1 MLLIV
6 IIIYDILIVEGDNM
20 KLDINE
26 NLESLINKNPKLKD
40 ELLELGFVGLDN
52 PLMIKKMASKMSI
65 KRGAKILGIKDINSK
80 LEELGYELEDSSFDK
95 EIIDRKGKI
104 KSYIKRLSAG
114 EELESVRKDFK
125 ENFDGVSSSEIMDAE
140 ESLLDEG
147 MDKEEVRRLCDVHSA
162 LFHGMTIAEE
172 KKIVYDNP
180 VLNLL
185 QDENNEIKD
194 LILKTKAYY
203 GGEIC
208 ENPLE
213 ELQKLLNSHYRKK
226 GDLIYPLLESKY
238 NKSGPSEVMWGVDYE
253 ILRNIKKALKKNDKD
268 LLEETIIRAE
278 EMTYKEENI
287 LYPLLEENLSD
298 EDYSNIYSD
307 LKEYDQDSKNSDD
320 ELFKETADNDDKYIY
335 FSKGKMRVDQ
345 LEAMLDTL
353 EIEITYVDEKD
364 INSYYNNPRENKI
377 FKRPQSSLGREVYS
391 CHPPQALPKVKK
403 IIGDLKSGARDKVV
417 VIRDIGGSDYTVSYY
432 GVWDKEGNYKGILET
447 VQNMDFYKNYLK
459 KWNKL

>member
-1 MLLIV
+1 
-6 IIIYDILIVEGDNM
+6 M

>member
-1 MLLIV
+1 M
-6 IIIYDILIVEGDNM
+6 IIIYGIFIVEGDNM

-40 ELLELGFVGLDN
+40 ELLGLGFVGLDN

-65 KRGAKILGIKDINSK
+65 KRGAKILGIKDIESK
-80 LEELGYELEDSSFDK
+80 LEALGYELEDSSFDK

-147 MDKEEVRRLCDVHSA
+147 MDKNEVRRLCDVHSA

-180 VLNLL
+180 VLNLF

-203 GGEIC
+203 DGEIC

-253 ILRNIKKALKKNDKD
+253 ILRNIKKALKRNDKD

-298 EDYSNIYSD
+298 EDYSNIYRD
-307 LKEYDQDSKNSDD
+307 LKEYNQDDKNSDD
-320 ELFKETADNDDKYIY
+320 ELVKETTDKDDKYIY

-377 FKRPQSSLGREVYS
+377 FKRPQSSLGRKVYS
-391 CHPPQALPKVKK
+391 CHPPQAQPKVKK

>member
-1 MLLIV
+1 MLLIM
-6 IIIYDILIVEGDNM
+6 IIIYGIFIVEGDNM

-65 KRGAKILGIKDINSK
+65 KRGAKLLGIKEIESK
-80 LEELGYELEDSSFDK
+80 LQALGYELEDSSFDK

-125 ENFDGVSSSEIMDAE
+125 DNFDGVSSSEIMDAE

-147 MDKEEVRRLCDVHSA
+147 MDKEEVRKLCDVHSA

-180 VLNLL
+180 VLNLF

-194 LILKTKAYY
+194 LILKTKAYFD
-203 GGEIC
+203 GEIC

-253 ILRNIKKALKKNDKD
+253 ILRNIKKALKRNDKG

-320 ELFKETADNDDKYIY
+320 EFVKETADKDDKYIY

>member
-6 IIIYDILIVEGDNM
+6 IIIYDTLVVEGDNM

-65 KRGAKILGIKDINSK
+65 KRGAKLLGIKEIESK
-80 LEELGYELEDSSFDK
+80 LQALGYELEDSSFDK
-95 EIIDRKGKI
+95 EIIDRKVKI
-104 KSYIKRLSAG
+104 KSYIKRLSDG
-114 EELESVRKDFK
+114 EDLESVRKDFK

-147 MDKEEVRRLCDVHSA
+147 MDKEEVRKLCDVHSA

-180 VLNLL
+180 VLNLF
-185 QDENNEIKD
+185 QDENNQIKD

-226 GDLIYPLLESKY
+226 GDL
-238 NKSGPSEVMWGVDYE
+238 
-253 ILRNIKKALKKNDKD
+253 
-268 LLEETIIRAE
+268 
-278 EMTYKEENI
+278 
-287 LYPLLEENLSD
+287 LSL
-298 EDYSNIYSD
+298 IH
-307 LKEYDQDSKNSDD
+307 
-320 ELFKETADNDDKYIY
+320 I
-335 FSKGKMRVDQ
+335 
-345 LEAMLDTL
+345 
-353 EIEITYVDEKD
+353 
-364 INSYYNNPRENKI
+364 
-377 FKRPQSSLGREVYS
+377 
-391 CHPPQALPKVKK
+391 
-403 IIGDLKSGARDKVV
+403 
-417 VIRDIGGSDYTVSYY
+417 
-432 GVWDKEGNYKGILET
+432 
-447 VQNMDFYKNYLK
+447 
-459 KWNKL
+459 

>member
-1 MLLIV
+1 MLLIM
-6 IIIYDILIVEGDNM
+6 IIIYGIFIVEGDNM

-65 KRGAKILGIKDINSK
+65 KRGAKILGIKDIESK
-80 LEELGYELEDSSFDK
+80 LEALGYELEDSSFDK

-147 MDKEEVRRLCDVHSA
+147 MDKNEVRRLCDVHSA

-180 VLNLL
+180 VLNLF

-203 GGEIC
+203 DGEIC

-253 ILRNIKKALKKNDKD
+253 ILRNIKKALKRNDKD

-298 EDYSNIYSD
+298 EDYSNIYRD
-307 LKEYDQDSKNSDD
+307 LKEYNQDDKNSDD
-320 ELFKETADNDDKYIY
+320 ELVKETTDKDDKYIY

-364 INSYYNNPRENKI
+364 INSYYNNHRENKI
-377 FKRPQSSLGREVYS
+377 FKRPQSSLGRKVYS
-391 CHPPQALPKVKK
+391 CHPPQAQPKVKK

>member
-180 VLNLL
+180 VLNLF

-208 ENPLE
+208 ENPLD

-253 ILRNIKKALKKNDKD
+253 ILRNIKKALKRNDKD

-298 EDYSNIYSD
+298 EDYSNIYRD
-307 LKEYDQDSKNSDD
+307 LKEYNQDDKNSDD
-320 ELFKETADNDDKYIY
+320 ELVKETADKDDKYIY

-377 FKRPQSSLGREVYS
+377 FKRPKSSLGRKVYS

>member
-1 MLLIV
+1 M
-6 IIIYDILIVEGDNM
+6 IIIYGIFIVEGDNM

-65 KRGAKILGIKDINSK
+65 KRGAKILGIKDIESK
-80 LEELGYELEDSSFDK
+80 LEALGYELEDSSFDK
-95 EIIDRKGKI
+95 EIIDRKVKI

-114 EELESVRKDFK
+114 EDLESVRKDFK

-147 MDKEEVRRLCDVHSA
+147 MDKEEVRKLCDVHSA

-172 KKIVYDNP
+172 KKILYDNP
-180 VLNLL
+180 VLNLF
-185 QDENNEIKD
+185 QNENNEIKD
-194 LILKTKAYY
+194 LILKTKAYFD
-203 GGEIC
+203 GEIC
-208 ENPLE
+208 EDPLE
-213 ELQKLLNSHYRKK
+213 ELQKLLNNHYRKK

-287 LYPLLEENLSD
+287 LYPLLEDNLSD
-298 EDYSNIYSD
+298 DDYSNIYSD
-307 LKEYDQDSKNSDD
+307 LQEYDQDIKYSDN
-320 ELFKETADNDDKYIY
+320 ELPEEISDKDDKYIH

>member
-1 MLLIV
+1 M
-6 IIIYDILIVEGDNM
+6 IIICGTLIEEGDNM

-65 KRGAKILGIKDINSK
+65 KRGAKILGIKDIESK
-80 LEELGYELEDSSFDK
+80 LEALGYELEDSSFDK
-95 EIIDRKGKI
+95 EIIDRKAKI
-104 KSYIKRLSAG
+104 KSYIKRLSDG
-114 EELESVRKDFK
+114 EDLESVRKDFK

-147 MDKEEVRRLCDVHSA
+147 MDKQEVRKLCDVHSA

-180 VLNLL
+180 VLNLF

-253 ILRNIKKALKKNDKD
+253 ILRNIKKALKRNDKD

-298 EDYSNIYSD
+298 EDYSNIYRD
-307 LKEYDQDSKNSDD
+307 LKEYNQDDKNSDD
-320 ELFKETADNDDKYIY
+320 ELVKETTDKDDKYIY

-377 FKRPQSSLGREVYS
+377 FKRPQSSLGRKVYS
-391 CHPPQALPKVKK
+391 CHPPQAQPKVKK

>member
-1 MLLIV
+1 
-6 IIIYDILIVEGDNM
+6 M

-320 ELFKETADNDDKYIY
+320 ELVKETADNDDKYIY

>member
-6 IIIYDILIVEGDNM
+6 IIIYDTLVVEGDNM
-20 KLDINE
+20 KIDINE

-65 KRGAKILGIKDINSK
+65 KRGAKLLGIKEIESK
-80 LEELGYELEDSSFDK
+80 LEALGYELEDSSFDK
-95 EIIDRKGKI
+95 EIIDRKAKI
-104 KSYIKRLSAG
+104 KSYIKRLSDG
-114 EELESVRKDFK
+114 EDLESVRKDFK

-147 MDKEEVRRLCDVHSA
+147 MDKEEVRKLCDVHSA

-180 VLNLL
+180 VLNLF
-185 QDENNEIKD
+185 QDENNQIKD

-268 LLEETIIRAE
+268 FLEETIIRAE

-298 EDYSNIYSD
+298 EDYSNIYRD
-307 LKEYDQDSKNSDD
+307 LKEYDQECSDNELVKEIAD
-320 ELFKETADNDDKYIY
+320 EDDKYIY

-377 FKRPQSSLGREVYS
+377 FKRPQSSLGRKVYS
-391 CHPPQALPKVKK
+391 CHPPQAQPKVKK

>member
-1 MLLIV
+1 M
-6 IIIYDILIVEGDNM
+6 IIICGTLIVEGDNV
-20 KLDINE
+20 KIDINE
-26 NLESLINKNPKLKD
+26 NLESLISKNPKLKD

-65 KRGAKILGIKDINSK
+65 KRGAKILGIKDIESK
-80 LEELGYELEDSSFDK
+80 LEALGYELEDSSFDK
-95 EIIDRKGKI
+95 EIIDRKAKI
-104 KSYIKRLSAG
+104 KSYIKRLSDG
-114 EELESVRKDFK
+114 EDLESVRKDFK

-180 VLNLL
+180 VLNLF

-194 LILKTKAYY
+194 LIAKTKAYY

-253 ILRNIKKALKKNDKD
+253 ILRNIKKALKRNDKD

-307 LKEYDQDSKNSDD
+307 LKEYDQECSDN
-320 ELFKETADNDDKYIY
+320 ELPEEIYDKDDKYIY

-377 FKRPQSSLGREVYS
+377 FKRPKSSLGRKVYS

-417 VIRDIGGSDYTVSYY
+417 VIRDIGGSDYTVTYY

>member
-1 MLLIV
+1 M
-6 IIIYDILIVEGDNM
+6 IIIYGIFIVEGDNM

-80 LEELGYELEDSSFDK
+80 LQALGYELEDSSFDK
-95 EIIDRKGKI
+95 EIIDRKAKI
-104 KSYIKRLSAG
+104 KSYIKRLSDG
-114 EELESVRKDFK
+114 EDLESVRKDFK

-147 MDKEEVRRLCDVHSA
+147 MDKEEVRKLCDVHSA

-180 VLNLL
+180 VLNLF

-208 ENPLE
+208 ENPLD

-253 ILRNIKKALKKNDKD
+253 ILRNIKKALKRNDKD

-320 ELFKETADNDDKYIY
+320 ELVKETADKDDKYIY

-403 IIGDLKSGARDKVV
+403 IIDDLKSGARDKVV

>member
-1 MLLIV
+1 M
-6 IIIYDILIVEGDNM
+6 IIICGTLIVEGDNV
-20 KLDINE
+20 KIDINE
-26 NLESLINKNPKLKD
+26 NLESLISKNPKLKD

-65 KRGAKILGIKDINSK
+65 KRSAKILGIKDIESK
-80 LEELGYELEDSSFDK
+80 LEALGYELEDSSFDK
-95 EIIDRKGKI
+95 EIIDRKAKI
-104 KSYIKRLSAG
+104 KSYIKRLSDG
-114 EELESVRKDFK
+114 EDLESVRKDFK

-180 VLNLL
+180 VLNLF
-185 QDENNEIKD
+185 QNENNEIKD
-194 LILKTKAYY
+194 LIAKTKAYY

-253 ILRNIKKALKKNDKD
+253 ILRNIKKALKRNDKD

-307 LKEYDQDSKNSDD
+307 LKEYDQDIKYSDN
-320 ELFKETADNDDKYIY
+320 ELPEEISDKDDKYIY

-403 IIGDLKSGARDKVV
+403 IIDDLKSGARDKVV

>member
-1 MLLIV
+1 MLLIM
-6 IIIYDILIVEGDNM
+6 IIIYGIFIVEGDNM

-65 KRGAKILGIKDINSK
+65 KRGAKILGIKDIESK
-80 LEELGYELEDSSFDK
+80 LEALGYELEDSSFDK

-147 MDKEEVRRLCDVHSA
+147 MDKNEVRRLCDVHSA

-180 VLNLL
+180 VLNIF

-194 LILKTKAYY
+194 LIAKTKAYFA
-203 GGEIC
+203 GEIC

-253 ILRNIKKALKKNDKD
+253 ILKNIKKALKRNDKD
-268 LLEETIIRAE
+268 LLEETIVRAE

-287 LYPLLEENLSD
+287 LYPLLEDNLSD

-307 LKEYDQDSKNSDD
+307 LKEYDQESSGNELVEEISD
-320 ELFKETADNDDKYIY
+320 KDDKYIY

-417 VIRDIGGSDYTVSYY
+417 VIRDIGGSDYTVTYY

>member
-1 MLLIV
+1 
-6 IIIYDILIVEGDNM
+6 M

-65 KRGAKILGIKDINSK
+65 KRGAKILGIKDIESK
-80 LEELGYELEDSSFDK
+80 LEALGYELEDSSFDK

-147 MDKEEVRRLCDVHSA
+147 MDKNEVRRLCDVHSA

-180 VLNLL
+180 VLNLF

-203 GGEIC
+203 DGEIC

-253 ILRNIKKALKKNDKD
+253 ILRNIKKALKRNDKD

-298 EDYSNIYSD
+298 EDYSNIYRD
-307 LKEYDQDSKNSDD
+307 LKEYNQDDKNSDD
-320 ELFKETADNDDKYIY
+320 ELVKETTDKDDKYIY

-364 INSYYNNPRENKI
+364 INSYYNNHRENKI
-377 FKRPQSSLGREVYS
+377 FKRPQSSLGRKVYS
-391 CHPPQALPKVKK
+391 CHPPQAQPKVKK

>member
-6 IIIYDILIVEGDNM
+6 IIIYDTLIVEGDNM
-20 KLDINE
+20 KIDINE

-65 KRGAKILGIKDINSK
+65 KRGAKLLGIKEIESK
-80 LEELGYELEDSSFDK
+80 LEALGYELEDSSFDK
-95 EIIDRKGKI
+95 EIIDRKAKI
-104 KSYIKRLSAG
+104 KSYIKRLSDG
-114 EELESVRKDFK
+114 EDLESVRKDFK

-147 MDKEEVRRLCDVHSA
+147 MDKEEVRKLCDVHSA

-180 VLNLL
+180 VLNLF
-185 QDENNEIKD
+185 QDENNQIKD

-268 LLEETIIRAE
+268 FLEETIIRAE

-298 EDYSNIYSD
+298 EDYSNIYRD
-307 LKEYDQDSKNSDD
+307 LKEYDQECSDNELVKEIAD
-320 ELFKETADNDDKYIY
+320 EDDKYIY

-377 FKRPQSSLGREVYS
+377 FKRPQSSLGRKVYS
-391 CHPPQALPKVKK
+391 CHPPQAQPKVKK

>member
-1 MLLIV
+1 M
-6 IIIYDILIVEGDNM
+6 IIIYGIFIVEGDNM

-65 KRGAKILGIKDINSK
+65 KRGAKILGIKDIESK
-80 LEELGYELEDSSFDK
+80 LEALGYELEDSSFDK

-147 MDKEEVRRLCDVHSA
+147 MDKNEVRRLCDVHSA

-180 VLNLL
+180 VLNIF

-194 LILKTKAYY
+194 LIAKTKAYFA
-203 GGEIC
+203 GEIC

-253 ILRNIKKALKKNDKD
+253 ILKNIKKALKRNDKD
-268 LLEETIIRAE
+268 LLEETIVRAE

-287 LYPLLEENLSD
+287 LYPLLEDNLSD

-307 LKEYDQDSKNSDD
+307 LKEYDQESSGNELVEEISD
-320 ELFKETADNDDKYIY
+320 KDDKYIY

-417 VIRDIGGSDYTVSYY
+417 VIRDIGGSDYTVTYY

>member
-1 MLLIV
+1 
-6 IIIYDILIVEGDNM
+6 M

-40 ELLELGFVGLDN
+40 ELLGLGFVGLDN

-65 KRGAKILGIKDINSK
+65 KRGAKILGIKDIESK
-80 LEELGYELEDSSFDK
+80 LEALGYELEDSSFDK

-147 MDKEEVRRLCDVHSA
+147 MDKNEVRRLCDVHSA

-180 VLNLL
+180 VLNLF

-203 GGEIC
+203 DGEIC

-253 ILRNIKKALKKNDKD
+253 ILRNIKKALKRNDKD

-298 EDYSNIYSD
+298 EDYSNIYRD
-307 LKEYDQDSKNSDD
+307 LKEYNQDDKNSDD
-320 ELFKETADNDDKYIY
+320 ELVKETTDKDDKYIY

-377 FKRPQSSLGREVYS
+377 FKRPQSSLGRKVYS
-391 CHPPQALPKVKK
+391 CHPPQAQPKVKK